1 MEAAGREILP
11 SCPVKVDALVTRH
24 WSKKASQRRE
34 ACGVC
39 GARGKCP
46 CKTWNDRKL
55 VPWDLHVACRETLIG
70 WTKKPL
76 VEQVAT
82 IAELRI
88 GRDKWKKLTPGEQGQ
103 LIAAAADA
111 SPRDRSFEYLQ
122 KKQWPR
128 DVSREAVIEMYGG
141 ENVAGRIAA

>member
-1 MEAAGREILP
+1 
-11 SCPVKVDALVTRH
+11 
-24 WSKKASQRRE
+24 
-34 ACGVC
+34 
-39 GARGKCP
+39 
-46 CKTWNDRKL
+46 